1 MTTPE
6 GALKKQFIEELES
19 RGACCIPVPGGTY
32 GRPGSPDHIV
42 CYKGYFIGLE
52 GKTYRGV
59 QSEDQK
65 EIEADIKSAGGIY
78 ILGKHWNHVWG
89 VLNEIDEKERTC

>member
-6 GALKKQFIEELES
+6 GALKKQLIKELES
-19 RGACCIPVPGGTY
+19 RGACCIPVPGGEY
-32 GRPGSPDHIV
+32 GLPGSPDYVV

-52 GKTYRGV
+52 GKTYRGA

-65 EIEADIKSAGGIY
+65 LMQEDIQAAGGRY
-78 ILGKHWNHVWG
+78 ILSKHWNHVWE
-89 VLNEIDEKERTC
+89 VLNEIDEKE